1 MIAIYF
7 KTSYTKST
15 ICLMFYLSLPII
27 FLKFWYLEAPKGL
40 IGFFASL
47 NNSFLQLLS
56 LPILVRTYFKPW
68 KNEYRKGL
76 VVFSIAMGIF
86 IKSFVI
92 MADLILVLLLL
103 FLEIIFFISFLLWPV
118 GTIFLLFS

>member
-1 MIAIYF
+1 
-7 KTSYTKST
+7 
-15 ICLMFYLSLPII
+15 MFYLSLPII
-27 FLKFWYLEAPKGL
+27 LLKFWYLEAPVGL
-40 IGFFASL
+40 FNFFASL
-47 NNSFLQLLS
+47 NNSVIQLLS
-56 LPILVRTYFKPW
+56 LSLLVRTYFKPW

-76 VVFSIAMGIF
+76 VAFSVAMGIF